1 MPKYSREEW
10 IFDKSC
16 VDKTK
21 NMVCQLVNWTNP
33 YNQIKLKQDST
44 ICVWELIN
52 EPEYLTYHQITLD
65 ADLAEDFKAWAD
77 ENRVSPDDINFS
89 KFRYL
94 RVKEYID
101 SFHQLLREES

>member
-1 MPKYSREEW
+1 MFNY
-10 IFDKSC
+10 KS
-16 VDKTK
+16 TF
-21 NMVCQLVNWTNP
+21 
-33 YNQIKLKQDST
+33 IKQDST

-52 EPEYLTYHQITLD
+52 EPEYLTYQQTTLD
-65 ADLAEDFKAWAD
+65 ADHAEDFKAWAD

-101 SFHQLLREES
+101 SFRKAQIPQ